1 MTGIPIKQDWYDN
14 VVALYETEKLRAVT
28 GSTIRP
34 GGLSLTA
41 RAMEFC
47 EFAPTARLADIG
59 CGSCGTLEYLLHK
72 HSIDALGLD
81 PSSVLLNA
89 GLHRDPELRLVR
101 GIAESLPFRQGWFD
115 GIFCECVLSLLA
127 DSHPAL
133 REFSRVLK
141 PGGLLIITDM
151 YLRFPASMTKFEPIP
166 VRCCLWGAR
175 PKEEMFEILSR
186 YGFSLHLWEDHTD
199 ALKELAAR
207 LILAHGSLEAF
218 WKSVCPGEMR
228 GTAIVSR
235 PGYFLLIARRR
246 RDG

>member
-1 MTGIPIKQDWYDN
+1 MTGIPIEQDRHAN
-14 VVALYETEKLRAVT
+14 VAGLYEKDNLRSVT

-47 EFAPTARLADIG
+47 KFAATARLADIG

-89 GLHRDPELRLVR
+89 GLHRDSGLRLVR
-101 GIAESLPFRQGWFD
+101 GITEALPFRQGWFD
-115 GIFCECVLSLLA
+115 GVFCECVLSLLA
-127 DSHPAL
+127 DSRPAF
-133 REFSRVLK
+133 RELSRVLK
-141 PGGLLIITDM
+141 PGGFLIITDM
-151 YLRFPASMTKFEPIP
+151 YQRSPASMPKFEPLP

-175 PKEEMFEILSR
+175 PREEMLEILSR
-186 YGFSLHLWEDHTD
+186 HGFSLCLWEDHTD

-207 LILAHGSLEAF
+207 LILAHGSLEPF
-218 WKSVCPGEMR
+218 WKSACPGKMQEA
-228 GTAIVSR
+228 AIVAT
-235 PGYFLLIARRR
+235 PGYFLLIARR
-246 RDG
+246 DG